1 MIVNLVIIFDNLDL
15 VDKNE
20 YTIKIGENNCSLPF

>member
-20 YTIKIGENNCSLPF
+20 YTIKIGENTIN